1 MGDMSSA
8 AAQHDE
14 GADALGPQLP
24 PGRRLELPGRGTTF
38 IRDLE
43 GPPGAPALVLL
54 HGLSATADLNWFPS
68 FFPLGRHFRVVAID
82 HRGHGRG
89 IRSARRFRLSDCADD
104 VAAMAD
110 VLGIDRFIPVGYSM
124 GGPIAQL
131 LWKRYADRV
140 AGLVLCAT
148 SRNFGGRPPERAFFS
163 MLPFL
168 SAAAR
173 MTPAPVWRGVTGRV
187 LARRD
192 DDPPLRQWVIAEMR
206 HTDPRA
212 VIEAAHAIGRFSSH
226 EWAGEIDVPT
236 AVVVTARDRLVPP
249 SRQLKLAHA
258 IPGAT
263 VHPVHG
269 DHGACVVDAHRFVP
283 VLVDACRSVASRS
296 ITGRSV
302 TGRSVTER
310 ARQD

>member
-14 GADALGPQLP
+14 GVDALGPQLP
-24 PGRRLELPGRGTTF
+24 PGRHLELPGRGTTF
-38 IRDLE
+38 VRDLE

-89 IRSARRFRLSDCADD
+89 IRSVRRFRLSDCADD

-187 LARRD
+187 LALRD